1 MGSTLRRD
9 AVYVSPNGPKRHRLR
24 QGRREVRVEPN
35 YIFRLRPWSLPAL
48 LAALLAVSA
57 ATATRMMLA
66 SLGLPFYF
74 ATFFPAVLAAG
85 LIAGA
90 PASAFTA
97 VLAIPIV
104 WWAFMPPV
112 FEFSPLGAADYDQ
125 FALYLLSSALVVW
138 LSHLYREALA
148 TRRRLEFSEGL

>member
-1 MGSTLRRD
+1 MRG
-9 AVYVSPNGPKRHRLR
+9 
-24 QGRREVRVEPN
+24 EPN

-48 LAALLAVSA
+48 LVALPAVGA
-57 ATATRMMLA
+57 ATATRIFLA

-74 ATFFPAVLAAG
+74 ATFFPAVLAVG

-90 PASAFTA
+90 PAGAFTA

-112 FEFSPLGAADYDQ
+112 FEFNSLGPAEYDQ
-125 FALYLLSSALVVW
+125 FALYLLSSTLVVW

-148 TRRRLEFSEGL
+148 TRRRLKFSERL

>member
-1 MGSTLRRD
+1 M
-9 AVYVSPNGPKRHRLR
+9 
-24 QGRREVRVEPN
+24 RVEPN
-35 YIFRLRPWSLPAL
+35 YIVRLRPWSLPAL
-48 LAALLAVSA
+48 LVALLAIGA
-57 ATATRMMLA
+57 ATAARMILA

-90 PASAFTA
+90 PAGAFTA

-112 FEFSPLGAADYDQ
+112 FPRDAPSGWPRQFGAAK
-125 FALYLLSSALVVW
+125 SA
-138 LSHLYREALA
+138 SA
-148 TRRRLEFSEGL
+148 TAQPQAGAGRRSQRWR

>member
-1 MGSTLRRD
+1 M
-9 AVYVSPNGPKRHRLR
+9 
-24 QGRREVRVEPN
+24 RVEPN
-35 YIFRLRPWSLPAL
+35 YIVRLRPWSLPAL
-48 LAALLAVSA
+48 LVALLAIGA
-57 ATATRMMLA
+57 ATAARMILA

-90 PASAFTA
+90 PAGAFTA

-112 FEFSPLGAADYDQ
+112 FEFSPLGPDDYDQ
-125 FALYLLSSALVVW
+125 FALYLLSSTLVVW
-138 LSHLYREALA
+138 LSHLYHEALA

>member
-1 MGSTLRRD
+1 
-9 AVYVSPNGPKRHRLR
+9 
-24 QGRREVRVEPN
+24 VRVEPN
-35 YIFRLRPWSLPAL
+35 YILRLRPWSLPAL
-48 LAALLAVSA
+48 LVALLAVGA

-112 FEFSPLGAADYDQ
+112 FEFSPLDPADYDQ

-138 LSHLYREALA
+138 LSHLYREAVA